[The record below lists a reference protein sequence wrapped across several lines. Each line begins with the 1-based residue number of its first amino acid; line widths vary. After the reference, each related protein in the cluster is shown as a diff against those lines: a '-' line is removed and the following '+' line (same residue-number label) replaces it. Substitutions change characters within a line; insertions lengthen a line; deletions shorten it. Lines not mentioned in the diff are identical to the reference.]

1 MGGGNASGVLR
12 GWEGGWVD
20 DEHDDIREMRYGH
33 TNVGVG
39 MWIVCA
45 GEGGLFFFHAADVLT
60 MWRLFDSHELLSF
73 CTGRER
79 DDN

>member
-20 DEHDDIREMRYGH
+20 DEHDDIRVMRYGH

-39 MWIVCA
+39 MWTWVVLCSGIVRSVDALCRV
-45 GEGGLFFFHAADVLT
+45 LFG
-60 MWRLFDSHELLSF
+60 W
-73 CTGRER
+73 
-79 DDN
+79 